1 MIDSIPRQFMH
12 WASVKPEA
20 TAYAV
25 KADGN
30 WETTNWADYVAQV
43 RLAAR
48 GFMSLG
54 LEKGQAVGIMG
65 FNRPQWTI
73 SDLAAMSSGGTPVGV
88 YSSCSAEQ
96 VRYILGHACARIAVV
111 EWGPVLEKVLS
122 VREALPDLEHVVVMN
137 PEDPGA
143 TDERY
148 MSWTQLLERGRDIPD
163 EDLEARLEGIQP
175 QDLGTLIYT
184 SGTTGPPKGSML
196 THKNLVAAT
205 KMGRE
210 LLPDVVREDARMLSY
225 LPMAHAAERALTLL
239 APAAFGVAIY
249 YAESIEKMPQ
259 NLVEVQPDVFLGVPR
274 VWEKIHAGLT
284 SKLAKATGTKAKVAA
299 WSRAVG
305 LAYHTAQA
313 QGHPIGP
320 VLKMQYALAS
330 RLLFRRI
337 RAVLGLSRAQVLL
350 TGAAPISLE
359 VLSDLASLDL
369 PLREVY
375 GQTEGS
381 GPTTNNRPG
390 ETRWGSVGRP
400 FRGSEVRIAEDGEI
414 LIRGDHVFLGYFQD
428 PAETAEVLKD
438 GWLYSGDLG
447 HLDEDG
453 YLYVT
458 GRKKEILITAG
469 GKNISPRNIEEAIKS
484 SPLVE
489 EAVVIG
495 DRRRFLSAL
504 IVLDPKSQ
512 VDRSQAKSLIWEH
525 VESVNRRLSKVEQI
539 KKIALLPGSLTVEAG
554 ELTPT
559 LKVRRS
565 AIRERY
571 SDEIEALYA

>member
-1 MIDSIPRQFMH
+1 MIDSIPRQFMN

-25 KADGN
+25 KAEGK
-30 WETTNWADYVAQV
+30 WQTTNWADYVAQV

-48 GFMSLG
+48 GFLSLG
-54 LEKGQAVGIMG
+54 LEPGQAVGIMG
-65 FNRPQWTI
+65 FNRPEWTM

-111 EWGPVLEKVLS
+111 EWGPVLQKVLS
-122 VREALPDLEHVVVMN
+122 VRGTLPELEHVVVMN
-137 PEDPGA
+137 PDNPNDA
-143 TDERY
+143 DDRY
-148 MSWTQLLERGRDIPD
+148 ISWASLLERGERIPD
-163 EDLEARLEGIQP
+163 EDLEARLEAIRP
-175 QDLGTLIYT
+175 EDLGTLIYT

-196 THKNLVAAT
+196 THKNLAAAT
-205 KMGRE
+205 RMGRE
-210 LLPDVVREDARMLSY
+210 LLPDVVRENARLLSY

-239 APAAFGVAIY
+239 APAVFGVAIY

-299 WSRAVG
+299 WSRAAG

-313 QGHPIGP
+313 EGRPIG
-320 VLKMQYALAS
+320 VGLKMRYALAS

-337 RAVLGLSRAQVLL
+337 RAVLGLSDAQVLL
-350 TGAAPISLE
+350 TGAAPISID
-359 VLSDLASLDL
+359 VLRDLASLDL

-375 GQTEGS
+375 GQTEAS
-381 GPTTNNRPG
+381 GPTSNNRPG

-400 FRGSEVRIAEDGEI
+400 FPGSEVRIADDGEI
-414 LIRGDHVFLGYFQD
+414 LVRGDHVFLGYFQD

-438 GWLYSGDLG
+438 GWLHSGDLG
-447 HLDEDG
+447 RIDEDG

-484 SPLVE
+484 HGLVE

-504 IVLDPKSQ
+504 IVLDPKSK
-512 VDRSQAKSLIWEH
+512 VDRGQAKSLIWEH
-525 VESVNRRLSKVEQI
+525 VESVNKKLSKVEQI
-539 KKIALLPGSLTVEAG
+539 KKIALLPGSLTVGAG

-559 LKVRRS
+559 LKVRRA
-565 AIRERY
+565 AIRDRY
-571 SDEIEALYA
+571 SAEIEALYA